1 MADRFVFRALQQF
14 NVQSNPTIQSFFSDN
29 NIRSLQSQLKKQVF
43 HQIGQRISSQSCEQ
57 MFIVMS
63 YVYSNHGRPLHS
75 SSAVSQQVLLLNQ
88 HVLDEL
94 VPMVT
99 SNVKQYLQYIKDI
112 SSLPVPIDHSV
123 STSVKGNNSLQLND
137 PF

>member
-1 MADRFVFRALQQF
+1 MADRFVSQALQQF
-14 NVQSNPTIQSFFSDN
+14 NVQSNPTIQSFFNDS
-29 NIRSLQSQLKKQVF
+29 NIRFLQSQLKKQVF
-43 HQIGQRISSQSCEQ
+43 HQIQQRISSQSCEQ

-63 YVYSNHGRPLHS
+63 YVYSNHGRPLS
-75 SSAVSQQVLLLNQ
+75 NSSAVIHEVQFLNQ
-88 HVLDEL
+88 HVLNEL

-99 SNVKQYLQYIKDI
+99 SNVKQYVQYIKDI